1 MACGTYVRLSGA
13 CGHKECLRP
22 LPFKG
27 WCLGRAH
34 PTCGTSPRQAACSRA
49 TVSGS
54 ARRGLQSLGRLH
66 GRPTGEATAAGP
78 GGPSCRACCLWLWG
92 PRRSDLLQPS
102 SAPSARPAAWG
113 AAWNGESKGDT
124 TDGAGP
130 ELGDLRLIALT
141 WSPVVWGSGE
151 TGAAGLVETP
161 FFSFALPAFP
171 EEAHAPYT
179 QAQVESQ

>member
-1 MACGTYVRLSGA
+1 MRDQPQAGRLQP
-13 CGHKECLRP
+13 GHGERVSTAWP
-22 LPFKG
+22 PE
-27 WCLGRAH
+27 
-34 PTCGTSPRQAACSRA
+34 PRQAPRPSD
-49 TVSGS
+49 
-54 ARRGLQSLGRLH
+54 RRGH
-66 GRPTGEATAAGP
+66 GCGS

-171 EEAHAPYT
+171 EEAPRSIHPGPSRVT
-179 QAQVESQ
+179 VRREVTGTERSPPGAQTH

>member
-1 MACGTYVRLSGA
+1 MGQV
-13 CGHKECLRP
+13 
-22 LPFKG
+22 
-27 WCLGRAH
+27 
-34 PTCGTSPRQAACSRA
+34 
-49 TVSGS
+49 
-54 ARRGLQSLGRLH
+54 
-66 GRPTGEATAAGP
+66 
-78 GGPSCRACCLWLWG
+78 
-92 PRRSDLLQPS
+92 
-102 SAPSARPAAWG
+102 
-113 AAWNGESKGDT
+113 
-124 TDGAGP
+124 P